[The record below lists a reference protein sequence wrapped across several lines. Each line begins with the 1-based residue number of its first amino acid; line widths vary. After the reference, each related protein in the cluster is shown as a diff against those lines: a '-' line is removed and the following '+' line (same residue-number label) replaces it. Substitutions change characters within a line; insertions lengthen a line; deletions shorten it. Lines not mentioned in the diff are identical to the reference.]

1 MISEKMKAFTANSSA
16 IRAMFEEGK
25 KMAAVYGAENVYD
38 FSLGNPSAP
47 PPEIVNQTAI
57 QILSNESPFSV
68 HGYTNNCGDE
78 QVREKIAQ
86 QTNKEFD
93 TNYTQNNIVLTC
105 GAAGGLSVIFRT
117 LLNPQDEVIVFA
129 PFFGEYNSYVKN
141 FDGNLVVV
149 KSNPSDFQ
157 IPFELLESKITKK
170 TKAVIIN
177 SPNNPTG
184 VIYSEQTIKNLADLL
199 ETKQKEI
206 GHPIYLISDEPY
218 RYLAYD
224 NAKVPFTASY
234 YKNTFVAYSFSKSL
248 SLPGER
254 IGYLIANTEMDG
266 FEEIIDAFSTANR
279 ILGFVNAPSLFQ
291 KVIRE
296 CVDVKVNTAV
306 YEKNRTTLY
315 NMLTELGF
323 ECVKPSGA
331 FYLFPKSLEDDDKA
345 FCNTAKEFRI
355 LCVPASSFGYEGH
368 FRLSY
373 CVDYKTI
380 ENSYDSFK
388 ALAKKYGR

>member
-25 KMAAVYGAENVYD
+25 KMTSIYGAENVYD

-57 QILSNESPFSV
+57 QILSNELPCSV
-68 HGYTNNCGDE
+68 HGYTNNSGDE
-78 QVREKIAQ
+78 HTRQKIAQ
-86 QTNKEFD
+86 QTNKEFGTD
-93 TNYTQNNIVLTC
+93 YTQNNILLTC
-105 GAAGGLSVIFRT
+105 GAAGGLSILFRT
-117 LLNPQDEVIVFA
+117 LLNAQDEVITFA
-129 PFFGEYNSYVKN
+129 PFFGEYTSYVKN
-141 FDGNLVVV
+141 FDGNLVIV
-149 KSNPSDFQ
+149 KSNPTDFQ
-157 IPFELLESKITKK
+157 ISFDMLETKITQK
-170 TKAVIIN
+170 TKAVLIN

-184 VIYSEQTIKNLADLL
+184 VIYSEKTIKRLADLL

-218 RYLAYD
+218 RYLVYD
-224 NAKVPFTASY
+224 NEKVPFTANY

-254 IGYLIANTEMDG
+254 IGYLIANTQMDG
-266 FEEIIDAFSTANR
+266 FEQMIHALSTANR

-291 KVIRE
+291 KVIGE
-296 CVDVKVNTAV
+296 CVDVKVNIAT
-306 YEKNRTTLY
+306 YEKNRNTLY

-323 ECVKPSGA
+323 SCVKPSGA
-331 FYLFPKSLEDDDKA
+331 FYLFPKSLEKDDKA
-345 FCNTAKEFRI
+345 FCDAAKQFRI
-355 LCVPASSFGYEGH
+355 LCVPGSSFGYEQH

-380 ENSYDSFK
+380 ENSYESFK